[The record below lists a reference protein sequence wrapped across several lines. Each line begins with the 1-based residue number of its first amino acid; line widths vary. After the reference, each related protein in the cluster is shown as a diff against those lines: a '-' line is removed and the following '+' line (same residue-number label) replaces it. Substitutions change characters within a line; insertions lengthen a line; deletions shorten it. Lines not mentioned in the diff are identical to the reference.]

1 MSDARPHAA
10 GEQRTKL
17 SRGDAAKAACDFIH
31 AVASGELD
39 RVSTALVER
48 NAAIMLNSMERGPR
62 ARPRGRC
69 GNRNYRNN
77 NHLPPGEDAP
87 SEARGDTS
95 AAGELRAHGELQ
107 RGLLGASKQLAE
119 ERGKTIDEREEV
131 SALCDELERL
141 QPGSSGKVLAGV
153 AKRRVASG
161 DTPVAEQQRAA
172 VAPMP
177 RRRRAAAAMATR
189 RARSASAAPRRASSP
204 PPTAQRE
211 RRNARGRT
219 CPSINHD

>member
-31 AVASGELD
+31 AVASGEVD

-48 NAAIMLNSMERGPR
+48 NAAIVLNSMERSPR
-62 ARPRGRC
+62 ARPRGRR

-77 NHLPPGEDAP
+77 HLDSSSDAH
-87 SEARGDTS
+87 SAARDTS

-119 ERGKTIDEREEV
+119 ERDKTIEEKLLREEV
-131 SALCDELERL
+131 SALCCELERL
-141 QPGSSGKVLAGV
+141 QPGSSGKVLAGI
-153 AKRRVASG
+153 AERRAASSAA
-161 DTPVAEQQRAA
+161 PVAEQQRAVVGPNGTMMTTTA
-172 VAPMP
+172 D
-177 RRRRAAAAMATR
+177 RRDKTR
-189 RARSASAAPRRASSP
+189 ETREE
-204 PPTAQRE
+204 RE
-211 RRNARGRT
+211 RRPAPRVVASANGAT
-219 CPSINHD
+219 